1 MRKSSFAERLREAL
15 ALRGISQTELHN
27 RTQIGKSSI
36 AEYLKG
42 NYKPKQD
49 KVDSMS
55 HALSVDPAWL
65 MGFDVPME
73 PSDVAPATSTLMQK
87 IKGGYRIPVLGKVV
101 AGVPLEAV
109 TDILDY
115 EEIPEEMG
123 RSGEYFALEIKGHS
137 MEPVLRE
144 GDVVIV
150 RQQPEVEN
158 GEVAIVLVN
167 GGEAIVKKVQE
178 SPTGL
183 TLIGYNVAVYE
194 PHTYTREQ
202 CEQLPIQII
211 GKVVELRRKF

>member
-1 MRKSSFAERLREAL
+1 MSTFADRLRAAMDASNMSASEL
-15 ALRGISQTELHN
+15 AEKTKISKATIS
-27 RTQIGKSSI
+27 R
-36 AEYLKG
+36 YLSG
-42 NYKPKQD
+42 GFLPKQ
-49 KVDSMS
+49 KNTYLLSK
-55 HALSVDPAWL
+55 AL
-65 MGFDVPME
+65 DV
-73 PSDVAPATSTLMQK
+73 DVAYLVFGDKGTNPPSETTTSTIMQK

-115 EEIPEEMG
+115 EEISEEMG
-123 RSGEYFALEIKGHS
+123 HSGEYFALEIKGHS

-150 RQQPEVEN
+150 RQQPTVEN

-167 GGEAIVKKVQE
+167 GDEATVKKVQE
-178 SPTGL
+178 SPAGL

-202 CEQLPIQII
+202 CEQLPIRII

>member
-1 MRKSSFAERLREAL
+1 MSTFADRLRAAMNASNMSASEL
-15 ALRGISQTELHN
+15 AEKTKISKATIS
-27 RTQIGKSSI
+27 R
-36 AEYLKG
+36 YLSG
-42 NYKPKQD
+42 DFLPKQKNTYLLS
-49 KVDSMS
+49 KV
-55 HALSVDPAWL
+55 L
-65 MGFDVPME
+65 DV
-73 PSDVAPATSTLMQK
+73 DVAYLVFGDKSTNPPPESATSILMQK

-123 RSGEYFALEIKGHS
+123 RSGEYFALEIKGRS

-167 GGEAIVKKVQE
+167 GGEATVKKVQE
-178 SPTGL
+178 SPAGL

-202 CEQLPIQII
+202 CEQLPIRII

>member
-1 MRKSSFAERLREAL
+1 MSTFADRLRAAMDASNMSASEL
-15 ALRGISQTELHN
+15 AEKTKISKATIS
-27 RTQIGKSSI
+27 R
-36 AEYLKG
+36 YLSG
-42 NYKPKQD
+42 EFLPKQKYTYLLS
-49 KVDSMS
+49 KV
-55 HALSVDPAWL
+55 L
-65 MGFDVPME
+65 DV
-73 PSDVAPATSTLMQK
+73 DVAYLIFGEKSTTANHVPVENSLMQK

-123 RSGEYFALEIKGHS
+123 RNGEYFALEIKGRS

-150 RQQPEVEN
+150 CQQPEVEN

-167 GGEAIVKKVQE
+167 GDEATVKKVQE
-178 SPTGL
+178 SPAGL

-194 PHTYTREQ
+194 PHTYTKEQ
-202 CEQLPIQII
+202 CEQLPIRII